1 MDSRTIGLL
10 IALVVLVILSG
21 LFSAT
26 ETAYTS
32 FSAVRMRRFA
42 KRKRTARMALR
53 LSADYNRIL
62 TTLLVADNIVN
73 IASATIGTLIFTSL
87 LGEDVG
93 SVVSTVTVTIVLLIF
108 GEITPKLLAKRLPE
122 AFACAAAYPLFV
134 CICLF
139 LPIVFLFDVWK
150 KAVFYVFG
158 LGKKEPRLNEEEFKM
173 LVTDVKEEG
182 VLNDT
187 EQDLIHKTL
196 RYDELTVADCMVP
209 LERVVAV
216 DIRENDRIVFRVFR
230 ETNFSRLPVYKG
242 TKGNI
247 EGVLYR
253 ADFYENMLAGRRD
266 FDNIVRPIS
275 AVSPDEKVSELME
288 RLRTMREHMLIVGS
302 EDDALGI
309 ITREDMI
316 EELLGD
322 VDDKYDLTPVTSLPT
337 PEPVSDEEDAEE
349 EEEQEEGDAKKEKK
363 DKEARK

>member
-150 KAVFYVFG
+150 KAVFYVCG

-349 EEEQEEGDAKKEKK
+349 EEEQEEGDVKKEKK

>member
-150 KAVFYVFG
+150 KAVFYFFG

-288 RLRTMREHMLIVGS
+288 RLRTMREHMLLVGS
-302 EDDALGI
+302 EPDPGFLRSPRGFSCRWRSSRAAAPAS
-309 ITREDMI
+309 R
-316 EELLGD
+316 
-322 VDDKYDLTPVTSLPT
+322 
-337 PEPVSDEEDAEE
+337 
-349 EEEQEEGDAKKEKK
+349 
-363 DKEARK
+363 

>member
-150 KAVFYVFG
+150 KAVFYAFG

-316 EELLGD
+316 EELLGY

-337 PEPVSDEEDAEE
+337 PEPVSDEEDAEK

>member
-26 ETAYTS
+26 ETAYIS

-150 KAVFYVFG
+150 KAVFYVCG

>member
-349 EEEQEEGDAKKEKK
+349 EEEQEEGEEKK

>member
-349 EEEQEEGDAKKEKK
+349 EEEQEEGEAKKEKK
-363 DKEARK
+363 DEEARK

>member
-349 EEEQEEGDAKKEKK
+349 EEEQEEGEAKKDKK

>member
-216 DIRENDRIVFRVFR
+216 DIRENDRVVFRVFR

-349 EEEQEEGDAKKEKK
+349 EEEQEEGEAKKEKK

>member
-150 KAVFYVFG
+150 KAVFYAFG

-349 EEEQEEGDAKKEKK
+349 EEEQEEGEAKKEKK

>member
-150 KAVFYVFG
+150 KAVFYVCG

-349 EEEQEEGDAKKEKK
+349 GEEQEEGEAKKEKK

>member
-42 KRKRTARMALR
+42 KRKRTARMAFR

-87 LGEDVG
+87 MGEELG
-93 SVVSTVTVTIVLLIF
+93 SVISTVVVTVVLLIF

-122 AFACAAAYPLFV
+122 AFACAAAYPLSV
-134 CICLF
+134 LICLF
-139 LPIVFLFDVWK
+139 LPFVWLFELWK
-150 KAVFYVFG
+150 KVVFYVFR
-158 LGKKEPRLNEEEFKM
+158 LDKKEPRLTEEEFKM
-173 LVTDVKEEG
+173 LVTDVREEG

-187 EQDLIHKTL
+187 EQELIHRTL
-196 RYDELTVADCMVP
+196 RYDELTVADCMIP

-216 DIRENDRIVFRVFR
+216 DVRENDRVVFRIFR

-266 FDNIVRPIS
+266 FDNIIRPVS
-275 AVSPDEKVSELME
+275 AVAPDEKVSDLME
-288 RLRTMREHMLIVGS
+288 RLRTMREHMLVVGS

-316 EELLGD
+316 EELIGD
-322 VDDKYDLTPVTSLPT
+322 MDDVYDMTPVTSLPT
-337 PEPVSDEEDAEE
+337 PEPEPPEDEEVTS
-349 EEEQEEGDAKKEKK
+349 
-363 DKEARK
+363 

>member
-266 FDNIVRPIS
+266 FDNILRPIS

-349 EEEQEEGDAKKEKK
+349 EEEQEEGEAKKEKK

>member
-32 FSAVRMRRFA
+32 FSAVRMRRYA

-216 DIRENDRIVFRVFR
+216 DIRENNRIVFRVFR

>member
-150 KAVFYVFG
+150 KAVFYVCG

-253 ADFYENMLAGRRD
+253 ADFYENMLAGRKD

-349 EEEQEEGDAKKEKK
+349 EEEQEEGEAKKEKK

>member
-32 FSAVRMRRFA
+32 FSAVRMRRYA

-150 KAVFYVFG
+150 KAVFYVCG

>member
-216 DIRENDRIVFRVFR
+216 DIRENDRIVFRAFR

-349 EEEQEEGDAKKEKK
+349 EEEQEEGEAKKDKK

>member
-349 EEEQEEGDAKKEKK
+349 EEEQEEGEAKKEKK

>member
-150 KAVFYVFG
+150 KAVFYVCG

-349 EEEQEEGDAKKEKK
+349 EEEREEGEAKKEKK

>member
-122 AFACAAAYPLFV
+122 AFACAAAFPLFV

-349 EEEQEEGDAKKEKK
+349 EEEQEEGEAKKEKK

>member
-150 KAVFYVFG
+150 KAVFYVCG

-187 EQDLIHKTL
+187 EQDIIHKTL

-322 VDDKYDLTPVTSLPT
+322 VDDKYDLTPVTSPLKSAM
-337 PEPVSDEEDAEE
+337 PEESADEE
-349 EEEQEEGDAKKEKK
+349 EE
-363 DKEARK
+363 

>member
-150 KAVFYVFG
+150 KAVFYVCG

-349 EEEQEEGDAKKEKK
+349 EEEQEEGEAKKEKK
-363 DKEARK
+363 DEEARK

>member
-316 EELLGD
+316 EEILGD

-349 EEEQEEGDAKKEKK
+349 EEEQEEGEAKKEKK

>member
-150 KAVFYVFG
+150 KAVFYFFG

-349 EEEQEEGDAKKEKK
+349 EEEQEEGEAKKEKK

>member
-150 KAVFYVFG
+150 KAVFYVCG